1 MYLWAG
7 HHALVAD
14 MFKAP
19 GAADAAGSDAISSV
33 QVPSARTV
41 KGDKFAALQDTAA
54 VLLEYK
60 GPDSQDAIVVLQG
73 VHDPALEEA
82 APASSGAAAAAMREA
97 RLISKDEAVLDA
109 ARSRGAELAAS
120 LARLRVEESKL
131 RLKEGW
137 HPTNSLNP
145 SPALARDWPLLRGHR
160 QGPVSV
166 MSQEHAQ
173 PRVAP
178 GRPSARKATISRKFS
193 I

>member
-60 GPDSQDAIVVLQG
+60 GPDTQDAVAVLQG

-82 APASSGAAAAAMREA
+82 APASSGAAAAMREA
-97 RLISKDEAVLDA
+97 RLISKDEAVLVA

-120 LARLRVEESKL
+120 LARLRAEESKL
-131 RLKEGW
+131 RQKEGW
-137 HPTNSLNP
+137 YPTNSLNAP
-145 SPALARDWPLLRGHR
+145 PALARDWPLLRGHR